1 MISKSETETAA
12 IEADGRLEDG
22 TIEDLK
28 KLAAD
33 RNIDISSLVLKKDII
48 EKIRAESLNGK
59 T

>member
-28 KLAAD
+28 KLAAE
-33 RNIDISSLVLKKDII
+33 RNIDISALVLKKDII
-48 EKIRAESLNGK
+48 KKIRAEGCDGK